1 MGQLMRL
8 CDLRVGDRA
17 VVYELKNEGG
27 MRRRLCDLGLVEETV
42 VECVGKSPAGDPS
55 AYLIRGAV
63 IAIRCADS
71 GKIWVR
77 CPCGHRESLPLR
89 KGERQWD

>member
-1 MGQLMRL
+1 MDRLIRL
-8 CDLRVGDRA
+8 CDLRVGERA

-27 MRRRLCDLGLVEETV
+27 MRRRLSDLGLVEETV

-63 IAIRCADS
+63 IAIRRVDGSRILVCRTDN
-71 GKIWVR
+71 VR
-77 CPCGHRESLPLR
+77 EAPLKKEVRE
-89 KGERQWD
+89 WD